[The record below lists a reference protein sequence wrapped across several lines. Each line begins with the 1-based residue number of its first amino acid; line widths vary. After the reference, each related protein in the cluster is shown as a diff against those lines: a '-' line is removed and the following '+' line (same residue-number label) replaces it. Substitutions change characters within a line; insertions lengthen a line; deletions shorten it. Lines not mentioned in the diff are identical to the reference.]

1 MTSSALRSRAEQMR
15 SYASFLEKKDVRKT
29 SPLMVVIDMEL
40 SKTIALNRF
49 SIFSMSFFGI
59 CMKVYPKNTLL
70 GLNLEWKQRRLFV
83 IYSLP
88 CRMILS
94 LMPQEKLLYIFSSDN
109 RVILDIRN
117 YSYLLES
124 ALLSDFYIFYGRM
137 GAYLLALFSF

>member
-1 MTSSALRSRAEQMR
+1 MR

-29 SPLMVVIDMEL
+29 SPLMVVMDIEL

-49 SIFSMSFFGI
+49 STFLISFFGI

-70 GLNLEWKQRRLFV
+70 GLNLEWKQRRLLV
-83 IYSLP
+83 MYSLP

-94 LMPQEKLLYIFSSDN
+94 LSPQEKLLYIFSSD
-109 RVILDIRN
+109 RREILDIRN

-124 ALLSDFYIFYGRM
+124 ALFSDFYIFYGTTA
-137 GAYLLALFSF
+137 AYLVPLFSF